1 MSRFT
6 IHTIDSAPADSRA
19 ALEALR
25 HKIGF
30 LQDIGMRARLIRC
43 SAAVVAATALIAV
56 SCGIPAA
63 AQSSAGAG
71 FKGPTLYQRLGGY
84 DRIAAFVDTAFPRVA
99 KHPDLMHLFRGHSMD
114 SNVRQ
119 RQLIIDRLCHDTGG
133 PCAYTGRPLTAV
145 HENLKITA
153 AQWEAFMK
161 IIEQTAQE
169 LTIVDPERREF
180 LEMFRSRYRGETVD
194 R

>member
-1 MSRFT
+1 M
-6 IHTIDSAPADSRA
+6 
-19 ALEALR
+19 
-25 HKIGF
+25 K
-30 LQDIGMRARLIRC
+30 ARLIQRT
-43 SAAVVAATALIAV
+43 AAVAATALMVMSFSTLSAD
-56 SCGIPAA
+56 
-63 AQSSAGAG
+63 QSSGGAG
-71 FKGPTLYQRLGGY
+71 SKEPTLYQRLGGY

-133 PCAYTGRPLTAV
+133 PCAYTGRPLTTV

-153 AQWEAFMK
+153 AQWDAFMK
-161 IIEQTAQE
+161 IIDQTAQE
-169 LTIVDPERREF
+169 LTIGDPERRQF
-180 LEMFRSRYRGETVD
+180 LEIFRSRYRGETVD

>member
-1 MSRFT
+1 MSARS
-6 IHTIDSAPADSRA
+6 IRYA
-19 ALEALR
+19 AA
-25 HKIGF
+25 
-30 LQDIGMRARLIRC
+30 
-43 SAAVVAATALIAV
+43 VAATALMAV
-56 SCGIPAA
+56 SFGIQAS
-63 AQSSAGAG
+63 AQSSGGAG
-71 FKGPTLYQRLGGY
+71 SKGPTLYQRIGGY

-99 KHPDLMHLFRGHSMD
+99 KDPDLVHLFRGHSMD

-119 RQLIIDRLCHDTGG
+119 RQLIIDRLCHDAGG
-133 PCAYTGRPLTAV
+133 PCAYTGRPLTTV

-169 LTIVDPERREF
+169 LRIVDPERREF
-180 LEMFRSRYRGETVD
+180 LELFRSRYRGETVD

>member
-1 MSRFT
+1 
-6 IHTIDSAPADSRA
+6 
-19 ALEALR
+19 
-25 HKIGF
+25 
-30 LQDIGMRARLIRC
+30 MRARLIRC
-43 SAAVVAATALIAV
+43 AAAAVAATALIAV

-63 AQSSAGAG
+63 AQSSGGAG
-71 FKGPTLYQRLGGY
+71 SKGPTLYQRLGGY

-180 LEMFRSRYRGETVD
+180 LEIFRSRYRGETVD

>member
-1 MSRFT
+1 
-6 IHTIDSAPADSRA
+6 
-19 ALEALR
+19 
-25 HKIGF
+25 
-30 LQDIGMRARLIRC
+30 MRTRLIRH
-43 SAAVVAATALIAV
+43 AAAAAATALMAV
-56 SCGIPAA
+56 SFGIPAA
-63 AQSSAGAG
+63 AQSSGGAG
-71 FKGPTLYQRLGGY
+71 SKGPTLYQRVGGY

-99 KHPDLMHLFRGHSMD
+99 THPDLMHLFRGHSMD

-133 PCAYTGRPLTAV
+133 PCAYTGRPLTTV

-153 AQWEAFMK
+153 AQWEVFMK
-161 IIEQTAQE
+161 IIEQTARE

-180 LEMFRSRYRGETVD
+180 LEIFHGRYRGETVD

>member
-1 MSRFT
+1 MRTRVIRYIVAF
-6 IHTIDSAPADSRA
+6 AAA
-19 ALEALR
+19 AL
-25 HKIGF
+25 
-30 LQDIGMRARLIRC
+30 M
-43 SAAVVAATALIAV
+43 AV
-56 SCGIPAA
+56 SFGIPAT
-63 AQSSAGAG
+63 AQSSGG
-71 FKGPTLYQRLGGY
+71 SSKGPTLYQRLGGY

-133 PCAYTGRPLTAV
+133 PCAYTGRPLTTV

-153 AQWEAFMK
+153 AQFEEFMK
-161 IIEQTAQE
+161 IIEQAAQE

-180 LEMFRSRYRGETVD
+180 LEIFRSRYRGETVD

>member
-1 MSRFT
+1 MKTRLF
-6 IHTIDSAPADSRA
+6 HWA
-19 ALEALR
+19 AA
-25 HKIGF
+25 
-30 LQDIGMRARLIRC
+30 
-43 SAAVVAATALIAV
+43 VAATALIAV
-56 SCGIPAA
+56 SSDISAV
-63 AQSSAGAG
+63 AQSPDRAVSRA
-71 FKGPTLYQRLGGY
+71 PTLYQRLGGY

-99 KHPDLMHLFRGHSMD
+99 KHPALVHLFRGHSVD

-133 PCAYTGRPLTAV
+133 PCAYTGRPLPTV

-161 IIEQTAQE
+161 IIEQAAQE
-169 LTIVDPERREF
+169 HAIVDPERREF
-180 LEMFRSRYRGETVD
+180 LEIFRSRYRGETVD